1 MDAEMKQM
9 HVLQRRQRGFTL
21 LEVLVSLLVFSFGV
35 LGMVALQAR
44 AVQYSVDAEDRTKA
58 AVIANEVVTSM
69 WAQKSLTVPA
79 ATITALET
87 RARPAAAA
95 SAVGNGATEGGLPNA
110 TITVSAPASGVAT
123 VTITW
128 RTPSQRASEPDRS
141 YFTQVAMP

>member
-1 MDAEMKQM
+1 M
-9 HVLQRRQRGFTL
+9 TL

-35 LGMVALQAR
+35 LGMVGMQAR

-58 AVIANEVVTSM
+58 AVIANEVVSSM
-69 WAQKSLTVPA
+69 WAQGTLTVPA

-87 RARPAAAA
+87 RARDRVA
-95 SAVGNGATEGGLPNA
+95 GGLPAA
-110 TITVSAPASGVAT
+110 TTIAVTAASGVAT

-128 RTPSQRASEPDRS
+128 PAKRASDPDRR

>member
-1 MDAEMKQM
+1 MDVEMTRM
-9 HVLQRRQRGFTL
+9 HSLQRRQRGFTL

-44 AVQYSVDAEDRTKA
+44 AVQFSVDAEDRTKA
-58 AVIANEVVTSM
+58 AAIANEVVTSM
-69 WAQKSLTVPA
+69 WAQRTLIVPS

-87 RARPAAAA
+87 LARNPAA
-95 SAVGNGATEGGLPNA
+95 GGLPNA
-110 TITVSAPASGVAT
+110 AIAVTGAASGVAT

-128 RTPSQRASEPDRS
+128 KSPAKRASDPDSS